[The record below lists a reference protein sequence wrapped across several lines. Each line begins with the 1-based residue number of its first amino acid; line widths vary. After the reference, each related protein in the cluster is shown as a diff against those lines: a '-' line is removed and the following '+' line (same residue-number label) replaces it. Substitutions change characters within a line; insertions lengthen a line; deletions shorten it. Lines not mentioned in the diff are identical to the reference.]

1 MSDIRQPSNVR
12 LGRAPTAADQR
23 QEAERTDQANITRGS
38 STSRVGDTTTTGLRP
53 TQMVEDTSEARAVN
67 ERGTLT
73 VTGRGSEGAS
83 QATTPV
89 SRLTGSNTLDPNAA
103 ARSFIDN
110 LHALDFAENNDSD
123 SMTASFLKLETT
135 NMSTN
140 QDIEGFL
147 NQAKHYLREAA
158 FKIERALANQSP
170 EALESQ
176 AQQLEQQAGQMIR
189 DALEA
194 NGQSGGE
201 IEAMLQELE
210 GSGSSSG
217 TGSSVDENTAQ
228 MWMSIYDSASRAI
241 GDAARASQ
249 EEMNALARGD
259 TSAAAD
265 AHARADAAEGRARTM
280 LEAAG
285 INISNADGEALGKL
299 ALEMQANGES
309 GNVITKFLDLHPEK
323 AEKLLPPEIYAQVK
337 DQGGEAIVKAIMEH
351 QASQID
357 PLSMMSIGLAANAA
371 DQQALSEMMGAFPEA
386 GAIQGVLA
394 QAAEMMVQ
402 AYELRMRALQ
412 MRSALLDAQNAIH
425 EGKTDDG
432 QFGVMRRN
440 MVAQNEIMRGFAR
453 LTGGSR
459 PDMQAREDANME
471 ARRSRPQVVQLM
483 RDMVEHDARTQ
494 LARRGTQVR
503 T

>member
-1 MSDIRQPSNVR
+1 MSDIRQPNNVR

-23 QEAERTDQANITRGS
+23 LEAERTDQANTTRGA
-38 STSRVGDTTTTGLRP
+38 STSRVGDTVPTGLRP
-53 TQMVEDTSEARAVN
+53 TQMVEDTSESRAVN

-73 VTGRGSEGAS
+73 VTGRGSEGPTS
-83 QATTPV
+83 QASSPI
-89 SRLTGSNTLDPNAA
+89 SRLSGGQALDPNAG

-110 LHALDFAENNDSD
+110 LHALDFAQNNDSD
-123 SMTASFLKLETT
+123 SMTASFLKLEST

-140 QDIEGFL
+140 QSIEGFL

-158 FKIERALANQSP
+158 FKIERALANQNP
-170 EALESQ
+170 DALVDQ
-176 AQQLEQQAGQMIR
+176 AQQLEQQAAQMIR
-189 DALEA
+189 GALEA

-201 IEAMLQELE
+201 IEEMLQELE
-210 GSGSSSG
+210 GTGSGS
-217 TGSSVDENTAQ
+217 SSVDENTRQ

-241 GDAARASQ
+241 ADSARASQ
-249 EEMNALARGD
+249 EEVEALERGD
-259 TSAAAD
+259 TTAAAD
-265 AHARADAAEGRARTM
+265 ARARADAAEVRARSM
-280 LEAAG
+280 LESAG
-285 INISNADGEALGKL
+285 INISSRDAEALGKL

-309 GNVITKFLDLHPEK
+309 GNVMTKYLELHPEK

-337 DQGGEAIVKAIMEH
+337 DQGGAAIVNAIMEH
-351 QASQID
+351 QATQID
-357 PLSMMSIGLAANAA
+357 PLSMMSIGLASNAA

-386 GAIQGVLA
+386 GAIQGVLG
-394 QAAEMMVQ
+394 QAAEMMAQ

-412 MRSALLDAQNAIH
+412 IRSALLDAQNAIH

-471 ARRSRPQVVQLM
+471 ARRARPQVVQLM
-483 RDMVEHDARTQ
+483 RDMIEHDARTQ
-494 LARRGTQVR
+494 VARRGNQVR